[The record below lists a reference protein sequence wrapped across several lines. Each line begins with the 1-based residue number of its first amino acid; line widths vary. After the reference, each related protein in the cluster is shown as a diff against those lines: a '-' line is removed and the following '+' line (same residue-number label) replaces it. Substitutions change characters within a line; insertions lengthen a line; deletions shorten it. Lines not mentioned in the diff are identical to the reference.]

1 MSKIQ
6 LFDHPSD
13 MEPLLPD
20 DADGALMSLGLEL
33 IRKAE
38 RLRDLLHPIT
48 RGAVAE
54 LVRSM
59 NSYYSNLIEG
69 HRTTPR
75 DIEAALRR
83 DFSSKPKE
91 RALQM
96 QHLAHVEVQEEMERR
111 VRQSPGGEVCAP
123 AFLGWIH
130 AEFYQRLPESL
141 CQSESAD
148 GKLLPVVPGRWREAE
163 VSVGAHMAPASG
175 KLPDFV
181 KRFAEFYGPR
191 VENTPQSLVTAA
203 AAHHRLTWIH
213 PFLDG
218 NGRVARL
225 FTQAWFAKAEIDGS
239 GLWTLSRGLARRPRE
254 YRAALASADGKR
266 LNDFDGRGYLS
277 QRRLSEFCEFFLSVA
292 IDQVEFM
299 RELLGLDAL
308 PNRIAA
314 YAERKEAAGELTPG
328 ASVVLREIF
337 FRGEI
342 ARGEVPRLINASA
355 RTGQK
360 LTGDLSGK
368 GLVRSNSPKGALRL
382 GFSAEAAAWYFPNLY
397 PAGPA

>member
-1 MSKIQ
+1 
-6 LFDHPSD
+6 
-13 MEPLLPD
+13 MEPLLPED
-20 DADGALMSLGLEL
+20 DAGALASLALEL

-38 RLRDLLHPIT
+38 RLRDCLHPTT

-83 DFSSKPKE
+83 DFSTKPKE

-96 QHLAHVEVQEEMERR
+96 QHLAHIEVQEEMERQLR
-111 VRQSPGGEVCAP
+111 KAGGGEICSAE
-123 AFLGWIH
+123 FLCWIH
-130 AEFYQRLPESL
+130 GEFYQRLPQSL
-141 CQSESAD
+141 CRSEGAD
-148 GKLLPVVPGRWREAE
+148 GKALPVVPGQLREAE
-163 VSVGAHMAPASG
+163 VSVGAHLAPASG
-175 KLPDFV
+175 KLADFL
-181 KRFAEFYGPR
+181 KRFAEFYGPL
-191 VENTPQSLVTAA
+191 VGKTPPSQVAAA

-225 FTQAWFAKAEIDGS
+225 FTQAWFGQSEIDGN
-239 GLWTLSRGLARRPRE
+239 GLWTLSRGLARRQRD
-254 YRAALASADGKR
+254 YRAALAGADEKR

-277 QRRLSEFCEFFLSVA
+277 QRRLREFCEFFLRTA

-299 RELLGLDAL
+299 RELLGLDAM

-314 YAERKEAAGELTPG
+314 YAGRKEGTGELAPG
-328 ASVVLREIF
+328 AAVVLREIF

-342 ARGEVPRLINASA
+342 ARGEVARLMNASA

-360 LTGDLSGK
+360 LTGDLLAK
-368 GLVRSNSPKGALRL
+368 GLVKSNSPKGALRL
-382 GFSAEAAAWYFPNLY
+382 GFPPEAAAWYFPDLY
-397 PAGPA
+397 PAGTG